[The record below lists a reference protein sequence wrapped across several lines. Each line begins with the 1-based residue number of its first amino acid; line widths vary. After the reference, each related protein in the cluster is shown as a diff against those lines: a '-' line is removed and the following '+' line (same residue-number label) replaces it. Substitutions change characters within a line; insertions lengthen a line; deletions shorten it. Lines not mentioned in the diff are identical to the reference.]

1 MQISLLMILS
11 TRKTMSSK
19 TVQGFL
25 FSLPNSRYEQPN
37 LSGKEADASQWR
49 PVTSS
54 LLLSPN
60 PPTPALSP
68 LLHMFA
74 PEWTD
79 APISCHYAGLLEL
92 SQEAQHDR
100 EKTASSCR
108 DQNRSVQLA
117 LDQKG
122 LRKPRGITTCGSYMH
137 FEQYVNCFPPFI
149 WTFWAFC
156 LRCVL
161 ISFILIYID
170 TEL

>member
-1 MQISLLMILS
+1 METSFLPP
-11 TRKTMSSK
+11 SS
-19 TVQGFL
+19 F
-25 FSLPNSRYEQPN
+25 
-37 LSGKEADASQWR
+37 
-49 PVTSS
+49 
-54 LLLSPN
+54 

-137 FEQYVNCFPPFI
+137 LTLKNTSTVFLLLFELSEHFACDAY
-149 WTFWAFC
+149 
-156 LRCVL
+156 
-161 ISFILIYID
+161 
-170 TEL
+170 